1 MKRIVSVNLFAVLTR
16 PVPGR
21 KLKEV
26 IDAALLMLGREL
38 VPGRVARYAC
48 RLGMAHEVVLRFF
61 PCRRLHHLDGPGAH
75 LAIAMCAPFG

>member
-26 IDAALLMLGREL
+26 IDAAL
-38 VPGRVARYAC
+38 
-48 RLGMAHEVVLRFF
+48 
-61 PCRRLHHLDGPGAH
+61 GA
-75 LAIAMCAPFG
+75 G